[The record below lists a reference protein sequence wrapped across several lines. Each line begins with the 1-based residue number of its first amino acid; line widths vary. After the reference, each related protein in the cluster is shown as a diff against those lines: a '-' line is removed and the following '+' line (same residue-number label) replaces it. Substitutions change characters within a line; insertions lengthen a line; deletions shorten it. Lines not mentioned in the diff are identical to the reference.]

1 MTRWNGPVIAT
12 IDMLIA
18 LFVVALAL
26 MADPKTELQ
35 ANSDRPICHLAVDMQ
50 WKDRDLSDVDLWVKA
65 PGDRPVGY
73 SAREG
78 VVFNLV
84 RDDLGGYMDITSLN
98 SERACARG
106 LPEGEWIVN
115 THLYSARSPLPLSIT
130 ITVSLVNPSSAFME
144 EIISRTIQLKY
155 SGEEVTAVR
164 FKIKDGKLVNGSQNE
179 IPIGLRENKGG
190 EIRSIR

>member
-1 MTRWNGPVIAT
+1 MTRWTGPVIAM

-18 LFVVALAL
+18 LFVVALAM

-35 ANSDRPICHLAVDMQ
+35 ANSDRPICHLAVDME
-50 WKDRDLSDVDLWVKA
+50 WKNGDLSDVDLWVKA

-73 SAREG
+73 SAKEG
-78 VVFNLV
+78 TIFNLV
-84 RDDLGGYMDITSLN
+84 RDDLGGYMDTTNIN

-115 THLYSARSPLPLSIT
+115 AHLYSARSPLPLSIT

-144 EIISRTIQLKY
+144 PLVKMTVQL
-155 SGEEVTAVR
+155 SSPGEELTVVR
-164 FKIKDGKLVNGSQNE
+164 FKVKDGRIISGSQND
-179 IPIGLRENKGG
+179 IPIGLRESKAG